1 MALPL
6 LAAGGALLQGGL
18 GFFKARSQKK
28 QAEEMERANRAAN
41 VLDQAWSGLLGQK
54 AKRQEDFEK
63 PSVLGAALQG
73 GLGGAMQG
81 ANVYQGLQGL
91 KGNKEMLD
99 KLRMAKERMTSDNQ
113 MTLGD

>member
-1 MALPL
+1 
-6 LAAGGALLQGGL
+6 
-18 GFFKARSQKK
+18 
-28 QAEEMERANRAAN
+28 
-41 VLDQAWSGLLGQK
+41 
-54 AKRQEDFEK
+54 
-63 PSVLGAALQG
+63 
-73 GLGGAMQG
+73 MQG